1 MPKIITNKER
11 IDRLTKELAKL
22 KAEKDSAI
30 SYLRKEV
37 RALKA
42 SKKYYANRQSNNTN
56 VSLSEVEKLKSKI
69 QLQSNDIQQLKRN
82 LSDANHRIS
91 LLKSS
96 DEWCIEE
103 DCRMRLYYFHTG
115 WQNDRALNPFFDPRT
130 LIIRFNPFTG
140 QSIGLMEYNS
150 IAETI
155 KDDPTYKEALQ
166 KFEPY
171 KDIWQ
176 IESYSDEGELLYEL
190 GISLLPLYIDYFIG
204 YRY

>member
-1 MPKIITNKER
+1 MPKVITNKER

-30 SYLRKEV
+30 SYLKKEV

-42 SKKYYANRQSNNTN
+42 SKKYYANRQSNNPTVN
-56 VSLSEVEKLKSKI
+56 LSEVEKLKSKI
-69 QLQSNDIQQLKRN
+69 QLQSDYIEQLKRE

-96 DEWCIEE
+96 DEWYIKQ
-103 DCRMRLYYFHTG
+103 DYKMRLYNFYCGLPCDKT
-115 WQNDRALNPFFDPRT
+115 LIPFFDPTT

-140 QSIGLMEYNS
+140 KSLGFEVDKIIE
-150 IAETI
+150 II
-155 KDDPTYKEALQ
+155 KNYPDYKEALQ

-176 IESYSDEGELLYEL
+176 IEPYSDEGELLYEL
-190 GISLLPLYIDYFIG
+190 GKSLLPLYIDYFIG
-204 YRY
+204 YIY

>member
-30 SYLRKEV
+30 SCLKKEV

-42 SKKYYANRQSNNTN
+42 SKNYYANRQSNNPTIN
-56 VSLSEVEKLKSKI
+56 LSEVENLKSKI
-69 QLQSNDIQQLKRN
+69 QQQSDRIEQLKRE

-96 DEWCIEE
+96 DEWYIE
-103 DCRMRLYYFHTG
+103 DINRMKLYNFYTG
-115 WQNDRALNPFFDPRT
+115 MHCDRTENPFFCPET
-130 LIIRFNPFTG
+130 LIIKFNPFTG
-140 QSIGLMEYNS
+140 KSLGFEVDKIIE
-150 IAETI
+150 II
-155 KDDPTYKEALQ
+155 KNYSKYKEALQ